1 MEGKGHPSK
10 KAHYRTLRLANPQ
23 VRLIE
28 QGEGGFFTPPLPS
41 AGQITRKPPYTQNP
55 RWPDHTQACKPS
67 LLNPPQK
74 KTPARDGSEGTGG
87 GGGSDYLDGP
97 GEGEGGSGDGG
108 HGVLLGEAA
117 GTKRVRATGPGGGWL
132 ARARQAAA
140 AAAG

>member
-1 MEGKGHPSK
+1 MKREK
-10 KAHYRTLRLANPQ
+10 
-23 VRLIE
+23 
-28 QGEGGFFTPPLPS
+28 GGFFTPPLPS